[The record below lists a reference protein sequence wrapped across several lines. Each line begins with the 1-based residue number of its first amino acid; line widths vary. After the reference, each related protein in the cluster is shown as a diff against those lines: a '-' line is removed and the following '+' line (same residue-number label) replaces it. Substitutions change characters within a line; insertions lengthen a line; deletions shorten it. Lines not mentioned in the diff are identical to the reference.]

1 MNTSKLL
8 SFEKLHNIRYLFGAD
23 RDYIEEYY
31 HTIDSKYGS
40 FSRFLKDG
48 LKLTEN
54 DIREFQLRYL
64 R

>member
-8 SFEKLHNIRYLFGAD
+8 SFEKLHNIRDLGAD

-54 DIREFQLRYL
+54 DIREFQSRYL
-64 R
+64 I